1 VIVVTSPVRASPL
14 RGAVAE
20 LLEDCGLPAAD
31 LEDAGMRHF
40 FYAGSEKKPAG
51 IVGVELC
58 GENALL
64 RSLAVRDG
72 ERGSGLGSRLVAHA
86 ENYAHSQ
93 GARAMYLLTTT
104 AARFFAQRGYAAAS
118 REAAPEEIRKTTEF
132 AEICPASS
140 VCMTKRL
147 DALT

>member
-1 VIVVTSPVRASPL
+1 VRAGP
-14 RGAVAE
+14 RRAAVAE
-20 LLEDCGLPAAD
+20 LLEACGLPAND

-40 FYAGSEKKPAG
+40 FYSGSDRKPAG

-64 RSLAVRDG
+64 RSLAVRED
-72 ERGSGLGSRLVAHA
+72 ERGSGLGSLLVAHA
-86 ENYAHSQ
+86 EKYAHSQ

-104 AARFFAQRGYAAAS
+104 AERFFAQRGYAAAS
-118 REAAPEEIRKTTEF
+118 RERAPEEIRKTAEF
-132 AEICPASS
+132 AEICPSSS